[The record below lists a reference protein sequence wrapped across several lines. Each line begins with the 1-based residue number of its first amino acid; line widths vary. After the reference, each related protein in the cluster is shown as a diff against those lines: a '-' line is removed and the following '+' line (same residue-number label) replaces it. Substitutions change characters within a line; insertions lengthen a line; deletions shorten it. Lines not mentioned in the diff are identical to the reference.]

1 MWLYTDIGFFSIVQ
15 KDGAGTLTI
24 RSRVRKDLENFCHVM
39 QQINGLDAEIIES
52 CDSDYRYR
60 IVVPQNMSSII
71 FMTLGQR
78 ITYDNFKDHIKM
90 KDPRRADIYSGI
102 WGRSL
107 ALEELDEE
115 DE

>member
-24 RSRVRKDLENFCHVM
+24 RSRVRKDLENFIKLMPGSVSTM
-39 QQINGLDAEIIES
+39 PDIIES
-52 CDSDYRYR
+52 VDSDYRYR
-60 IVVPQNMSSII
+60 IIIPHIIGMHVVNDLVGGIRY
-71 FMTLGQR
+71 G
-78 ITYDNFKDHIKM
+78 NFKDHIHA
-90 KDPRRADIYSGI
+90 KDPRRADVYNGI

-107 ALEELDEE
+107 ALEELDEP